1 MIIFYHNFIEII
13 IYEIYINNNIDKKE
27 IITSI

>member
-13 IYEIYINNNIDKKE
+13 FYEIYINNNIDKKE
-27 IITSI
+27 IITLI

>member
-27 IITSI
+27 IITLI

>member
-27 IITSI
+27 IVTSI